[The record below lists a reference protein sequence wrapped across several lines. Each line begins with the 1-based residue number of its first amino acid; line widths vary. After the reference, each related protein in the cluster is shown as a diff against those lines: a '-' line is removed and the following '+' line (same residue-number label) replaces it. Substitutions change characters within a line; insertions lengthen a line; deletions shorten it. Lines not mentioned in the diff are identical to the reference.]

1 VDTQGPADGQNDHAR
16 NAGEPTII
24 AHMATAA
31 DRRSPPSRGLDPMT
45 AREDGGQ
52 RDMEERP
59 ESSGIRRLF
68 SRMRQQSSSPSAVL
82 PDVKP
87 DLLERLSPAALK
99 TLSFAQEEARTL
111 GHRHIG
117 TEHLLLALTR
127 DSEFTAYKLLEQMG
141 AVPATVRVQ
150 VVQVLVTGPEAEP
163 GAMTLTPRAR
173 LALELAHR
181 ASTRIG
187 VTQTGTEHLLI
198 GLAAES
204 EGIGARTLGKSGISA
219 KTAEHQVTTNL
230 DGKNDLG
237 SEEVRKG

>member
-1 VDTQGPADGQNDHAR
+1 
-16 NAGEPTII
+16 
-24 AHMATAA
+24 
-31 DRRSPPSRGLDPMT
+31 MT

-52 RDMEERP
+52 RASDERP
-59 ESSGIRRLF
+59 VPEPSGIRRLF
-68 SRMRQQSSSPSAVL
+68 SRMRHSGAPSSNGEPSQQSSPAAAL
-82 PDVKP
+82 PNVKP

-99 TLSFAQEEARTL
+99 TLSFAQEEAKTL

-127 DSEFTAYKLLEQMG
+127 DPEFTAYKILEQMD
-141 AVPATVRVQ
+141 AVPATVRTQ
-150 VVQVLVTGPEAEP
+150 VIHVLVTGPEVGP

-187 VTQTGTEHLLI
+187 VPQTGTEHLLI

-204 EGIGARTLGKSGISA
+204 EGIGARTLSKSGISA
-219 KTAEHQVTTNL
+219 KAAEHQVTTNL
-230 DGKNDLG
+230 DGKNALG
-237 SEEVRKG
+237 PEARRNFAKTLCESRISTTAAQNHVTANSEALLVEG

>member
-1 VDTQGPADGQNDHAR
+1 MTPGQN
-16 NAGEPTII
+16 
-24 AHMATAA
+24 
-31 DRRSPPSRGLDPMT
+31 
-45 AREDGGQ
+45 GGQ
-52 RDMEERP
+52 RDSDERP
-59 ESSGIRRLF
+59 VPLSGIRGLF
-68 SRMRQQSSSPSAVL
+68 SRMRQQSSSQSAVQ
-82 PDVKP
+82 PNVKA

-127 DSEFTAYKLLEQMG
+127 DPEFAAYKLLEQMG
-141 AVPATVRVQ
+141 AVPATVRGQ
-150 VVQVLVTGPEAEP
+150 VVQVLVTSPEAES
-163 GAMTLTPRAR
+163 GALTLTPRAR

-187 VTQTGTEHLLI
+187 VPQTGTEHLLI

-219 KTAEHQVTTNL
+219 KAAEHQVTTNL
-230 DGKNDLG
+230 DGKNAVGPEDRRNFAMALSASHVSTTATPNQTAANPEG
-237 SEEVRKG
+237 LLVQG

>member
-1 VDTQGPADGQNDHAR
+1 
-16 NAGEPTII
+16 
-24 AHMATAA
+24 
-31 DRRSPPSRGLDPMT
+31 MT
-45 AREDGGQ
+45 A
-52 RDMEERP
+52 EERP

-127 DSEFTAYKLLEQMG
+127 DPEFAAYKLLEQMG
-141 AVPATVRVQ
+141 AVPATVRAQ
-150 VVQVLVTGPEAEP
+150 VVQILVTGPEAEP
-163 GAMTLTPRAR
+163 GALTFTPRAR
-173 LALELAHR
+173 LALELAQR

-204 EGIGARTLGKSGISA
+204 EGIGARILGKSGISA
-219 KTAEHQVTTNL
+219 KAVEHRVTANL
-230 DGKNDLG
+230 DDKNADQPEARRNFAIAMSASHVPTTATPDQAAASPEGLLAQG
-237 SEEVRKG
+237 

>member
-1 VDTQGPADGQNDHAR
+1 MTPGQN
-16 NAGEPTII
+16 
-24 AHMATAA
+24 
-31 DRRSPPSRGLDPMT
+31 
-45 AREDGGQ
+45 GGQ
-52 RDMEERP
+52 RDSDERP
-59 ESSGIRRLF
+59 VPLSGIRGLF
-68 SRMRQQSSSPSAVL
+68 SRMRQQSSSQSAVQ
-82 PDVKP
+82 PNVKA

-127 DSEFTAYKLLEQMG
+127 DPEFAAYKLLEQMG
-141 AVPATVRVQ
+141 AVPATVRGQ
-150 VVQVLVTGPEAEP
+150 VVQVLVTSPEAES
-163 GAMTLTPRAR
+163 GALTLTPRAR

-187 VTQTGTEHLLI
+187 VPQTGTEHLLI

-219 KTAEHQVTTNL
+219 KAAEHQVTTNL
-230 DGKNDLG
+230 DGKNAVGPEDRRNFAMALSASHVSTTATPNQTAAHPEG
-237 SEEVRKG
+237 LLVQG